1 MLDHERRHFGDRP
14 FECNICGNS
23 YYRANVLK
31 AHKVKCKLSA
41 ERKMIKMLRM
51 EYFDD
56 KSRKEQLA
64 DSETKMQKPVTD
76 MQGASLEPDSVK
88 SLQPAK

>member
-1 MLDHERRHFGDRP
+1 M
-14 FECNICGNS
+14 
-23 YYRANVLK
+23 LK

-41 ERKMIKMLRM
+41 ERMM
-51 EYFDD
+51 EYFDG

-64 DSETKMQKPVTD
+64 DSETKVQKPVTD
-76 MQGASLEPDSVK
+76 MQGANLEPDSVK